1 MTSRREV
8 EIKLKVSNPRA
19 LRRRLKQLG
28 YQRLTPRLREQNS
41 LFDFPDSRLGR
52 DRCAVR
58 LRLAGG
64 TGLLT
69 YKGPRVQSAR
79 YKVREEIE
87 TAVTDAR
94 RLRKIL
100 RRLGLREVLRYDKH
114 RTTYA
119 PPAASNSRRAGIL
132 TYDETPAGNYIE
144 LEGSPRWIDATAQ
157 ALGYRHKDYITASY
171 ISLSNAKSMGAL
183 RKRKRKPSTKRPASS
198 L

>member
-8 EIKLKVSNPRA
+8 EVKLKVSDPRA

-28 YQRLTPRLREQNS
+28 FERLTPRLRERNS

-58 LRLAGG
+58 LRLAGR
-64 TGLLT
+64 TALLT

-87 TAVTDAR
+87 TGVADAR

-119 PPAASNSRRAGIL
+119 PPASSSRRLGVL
-132 TYDETPAGNYIE
+132 TYDETPVGNYIE
-144 LEGSPRWIDATAQ
+144 LEGAPRWIDATAE
-157 ALGYRHKDYITASY
+157 ALGYHHKDYITASY
-171 ISLSNAKSMGAL
+171 ISLNNAKSVSAL
-183 RKRKRKPSTKRPASS
+183 RKRKRKPSAKRPR
-198 L
+198 

>member
-8 EIKLKVSNPRA
+8 EVKLKVSDPQA
-19 LRRRLKQLG
+19 LKRRLKQLG
-28 YQRLTPRLREQNS
+28 FRRLTPRLREQNS
-41 LFDFPDSRLGR
+41 LFDFPDLRLGR

-64 TGLLT
+64 RSLLT
-69 YKGPRVQSAR
+69 YKGPRVQPVR

-87 TAVTDAR
+87 TGVADAR

-100 RRLGLREVLRYDKH
+100 RRLGLREVFRYDKH

-119 PPAASNSRRAGIL
+119 AQTTPAFRAAGIL

-144 LEGSPRWIDATAQ
+144 LEGQPRWIDATAQ
-157 ALGYRHKDYITASY
+157 ALGYRRKDYITASY
-171 ISLSNAKSMGAL
+171 ISLYNAKSRKGA
-183 RKRKRKPSTKRPASS
+183 RKKKRKAAAKSVR
-198 L
+198 